1 MTTLQSYFE
10 NCYRHTF
17 TRYQFIKKGAT
28 NNSNNFLDHGF
39 EWFVRSERVGG
50 YNIIFEE
57 VSIDEYPWQ
66 YCNLQFHPCKEFWI
80 ETNKCN
86 WKHSDR
92 SQKSLC
98 HQQTLPSRIY
108 CCDKKLYYYYYYYYN
123 IAVLLFVSQIWVMC
137 VEVSIRFEKVSMM
150 NTNVNQLLDN
160 KSANYKIRIFLV
172 SRGAQGVTILT
183 CLFTNHLLDSS

>member
-108 CCDKKLYYYYYYYYN
+108 CCDKKLYYYYYYYYY
-123 IAVLLFVSQIWVMC
+123 IAVLLFVSQIWMMC
-137 VEVSIRFEKVSMM
+137 VEVSIRFEKWWFQWWILMWTSCLTIKVQITRYVYFWFQEELKVS
-150 NTNVNQLLDN
+150 Q
-160 KSANYKIRIFLV
+160 S
-172 SRGAQGVTILT
+172 
-183 CLFTNHLLDSS
+183 